1 MQDTHTQDICK
12 QSQLKEFV
20 TIPHSGPGRIH
31 NNKWFQKGKQT
42 LIFQKWFGESSILCP
57 LLSENRQTGHS
68 SHSMIHREMAHSPT
82 CAHRPQETCL
92 TLGTIIRCCTIR
104 VWQME
109 AILVKTSSLAES
121 LHTRFNRV
129 LVCCFVSS
137 FLRHSSVM
145 YGAETLP
152 SS

>member
-1 MQDTHTQDICK
+1 
-12 QSQLKEFV
+12 
-20 TIPHSGPGRIH
+20 
-31 NNKWFQKGKQT
+31 
-42 LIFQKWFGESSILCP
+42 
-57 LLSENRQTGHS
+57 
-68 SHSMIHREMAHSPT
+68 MIHSEIAHSPT

-92 TLGTIIRCCTIR
+92 TLGTIIRCCTIS

-152 SS
+152 SSYIQQRVNLSEWSAAATRLTSSPITLHLSGENTKPYLTISHIPLPPSTVSNILPEAI

>member
-1 MQDTHTQDICK
+1 MKGLASPVSYVLFYQKTD
-12 QSQLKEFV
+12 KEV
-20 TIPHSGPGRIH
+20 TIHIP
-31 NNKWFQKGKQT
+31 
-42 LIFQKWFGESSILCP
+42 C
-57 LLSENRQTGHS
+57 
-68 SHSMIHREMAHSPT
+68 MIHREIAHSPT
-82 CAHRPQETCL
+82 CAHQPQETCL
-92 TLGTIIRCCTIR
+92 TLGTIIRCCTIS

-152 SS
+152 SSYIQQRVNLSECSATGTYPAITYHFTPF